1 MILQKHVKND
11 PKGLIHIK
19 ILIAKP
25 VSYNIDTLKSSLG
38 FNIGEKIVKNNLI
51 LG

>member
-11 PKGLIHIK
+11 KRGLIHIK
-19 ILIAKP
+19 SPIVRP
-25 VSYNIDTLKSSLG
+25 VFCNINTLKSSLG
-38 FNIGEKIVKNNLI
+38 FNIGEEIVKNNLI